1 MDHEKSPDLRS
12 QENSVSY
19 GSYLAFGPFYG
30 DSNDSQTKPGV
41 TGDTTP
47 LPPEVTSTLDDGLH
61 LLLGPE
67 MVDIHGDTMRYLHM

>member
-1 MDHEKSPDLRS
+1 MA
-12 QENSVSY
+12 N
-19 GSYLAFGPFYG
+19 FYG
-30 DSNDSQTKPGV
+30 DSNDSKTKPGV

-67 MVDIHGDTMRYLHM
+67 MVDIHGDTMRYLHIFTYVMDIIYIYIYIYIIHIYII